1 MMSQLLWIIW
11 RVICMMSHLLCIS
24 TGICSAVQKTPL
36 QPSTASECYT
46 LSASSSVVILS
57 LGRRRSVCT
66 FHLTTSTMAYSG
78 RRSVYMFHLT
88 VSTMAYS
95 QRRSV
100 YMFHLTVSDV
110 AYSWHLGQFCV
121 SVLITIYCKQQLL
134 YEGCKMP

>member
-1 MMSQLLWIIW
+1 MMSQLLWIVW
-11 RVICMMSHLLCIS
+11 WVICMMSHLLCIH

-57 LGRRRSVCT
+57 LGRRHSVCI
-66 FHLTTSTMAYSG
+66 
-78 RRSVYMFHLT
+78 FHLT

-100 YMFHLTVSDV
+100 YMFHLMVSDV